1 MTSLVVDTIEII
13 RGDDEAIEITV
24 KDLAGVDQLEAGD
37 VFFLTAK
44 KKIDND
50 VTDALA
56 TFKEEYVVSGDTDPF
71 VIDLSNTETELP
83 LGAYH
88 ADIQWK
94 DTANK
99 IKTIFRGTLNVT
111 YDVTRRKT

>member
-1 MTSLVVDTIEII
+1 MIDDTIQII

-24 KDLAGVDQLEAGD
+24 RDEAGDTVLVVGD

-44 KKIDND
+44 MRVDDD
-50 VTDALA
+50 VTDAA
-56 TFKEEYVVSGDTDPF
+56 AIFKDDYTIGVGDDLDPF

-83 LGAYH
+83 LGSYF

-94 DTANK
+94 DTAGK
-99 IKTIFRGTLNVT
+99 IKTIWRGQLNVT
-111 YDVTRRKT
+111 YDVTRRKTV